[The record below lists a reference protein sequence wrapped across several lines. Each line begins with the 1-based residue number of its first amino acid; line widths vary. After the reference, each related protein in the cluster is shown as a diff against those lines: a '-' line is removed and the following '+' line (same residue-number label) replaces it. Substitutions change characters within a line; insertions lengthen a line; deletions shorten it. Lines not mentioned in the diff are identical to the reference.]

1 MSMNIL
7 HYYIFW
13 PLIFF
18 VSTMVSFC
26 RVSVAWDKLIAY
38 SATHTEEADSS

>member
-7 HYYIFW
+7 HYIF
-13 PLIFF
+13 LAADIF

-26 RVSVAWDKLIAY
+26 HSPVAWDKLIAY

>member
-7 HYYIFW
+7 HYFSGRWYFCVHYG
-13 PLIFF
+13 FF
-18 VSTMVSFC
+18 LS
-26 RVSVAWDKLIAY
+26 RLAVAWDKLIAY